1 MRRSDAI
8 PLLVV
13 YVIPVGV
20 AAALLTAVGLGVLA
34 VALLTVEVV
43 VALTVVAARRTPD
56 DGSAD
61 HRPTSRPWLIP
72 VLLAG
77 SLLVMAGIAILAAH
91 VD

>member
-8 PLLVV
+8 PLVVV

-20 AAALLTAVGLGVLA
+20 AAVLLTAVGLGILA
-34 VALLTVEVV
+34 VALLVVEVV

-56 DGSAD
+56 DGATD
-61 HRPTSRPWLIP
+61 HRPSSRPWLIP
-72 VLLAG
+72 VLLVG
-77 SLLVMAGIAILAAH
+77 SLLVMAGVAVLASH